1 MAGLEN
7 AFATTSGLP
16 DGTLTVVKRVLR
28 YAVLIP
34 GVLYLWALLPVSF
47 RPQYTGSPLRRPD
60 PTVSVD
66 VTPARAGGV
75 ATQLLT
81 ATALPGSQKLSI
93 NRLKAA
99 CEPPALL
106 KPIVRPARE
115 VVVRYMVNGRVVAEK
130 HLACSKYV

>member
-7 AFATTSGLP
+7 AFATNSGRP
-16 DGTLTVVKRVLR
+16 DGTLTAVKRVLR

-75 ATQLLT
+75 ATQLST
-81 ATALPGSQKLSI
+81 AIARPGSQKLSI

-115 VVVRYMVNGRVVAEK
+115 VVVRYLVNGRVVAEK
-130 HLACSKYV
+130 RLACSKYV

>member
-1 MAGLEN
+1 MSPREN
-7 AFATTSGLP
+7 AFATNCGLP
-16 DGTLTVVKRVLR
+16 DATLEPVKRVMR
-28 YAVLIP
+28 YAVMLP

-60 PTVSVD
+60 PTVNVD
-66 VTPARAGGV
+66 VTPARAAGV

-81 ATALPGSQKLSI
+81 ATALPGSQKLPI
-93 NRLKAA
+93 NRLKDA

-106 KPIVRPARE
+106 KPIVRPARQ

-130 HLACSKYV
+130 RLACSKYV

>member
-1 MAGLEN
+1 
-7 AFATTSGLP
+7 
-16 DGTLTVVKRVLR
+16 VVKRVLR

-47 RPQYTGSPLRRPD
+47 RPQYSGSPLRRPD
-60 PTVSVD
+60 PTVNVD
-66 VTPARAGGV
+66 VTPAGAGGV

-130 HLACSKYV
+130 RLACSKYV